1 MASDAAQEQ
10 SHEEL
15 PRVLTATNALA
26 IVVGIIIGSG
36 IFLVP
41 REMMAAVGSSRMV
54 YAVWIVVVAVM
65 YYPCRWFAGV
75 KARRRDWWLSYL

>member
-1 MASDAAQEQ
+1 MASEVAQGR

-41 REMMAAVGSSRMV
+41 R
-54 YAVWIVVVAVM
+54 
-65 YYPCRWFAGV
+65 
-75 KARRRDWWLSYL
+75 